1 MADQTPFETT
11 VVEQNPKPVR
21 SRSLHLI
28 IIAVTVFLLL
38 SAAFGWYFLSQQDES
53 SPNGDVVYS
62 NTDGSV
68 KQVEDYIKQNYL
80 SDPDSFTPI
89 HWSKLQKTNAFGM
102 ISYKIGIVYKGKNKN
117 NEVVMDSKIFDLN
130 EDGSVMFVM
139 DSAPMHFK

>member
-11 VVEQNPKPVR
+11 VVEQKPEPAR
-21 SRSLHLI
+21 RHSQRL
-28 IIAVTVFLLL
+28 IIAVTIFLLL
-38 SAAFGWYFLSQQDES
+38 SAAAGWYFLNQKDES

-89 HWSKLQKTNAFGM
+89 HWSKLQKSNAFGM

-117 NEVVMDSKIFDLN
+117 NEVVMDSKMFELN
-130 EDGSVMFVM
+130 ADGSVIFVM